1 MPKLR
6 NPAILPIAVILLLL
20 LASCSSNRGGGVI
33 PQPEFTL
40 SVEKTGNG
48 SGTVT
53 SNPVGIDC
61 GLDCSET
68 FDEGT
73 LVTLTATPDDDS
85 VFAGWGGCDT
95 TSETTCTVT
104 LDSSTEVTASFEQEQ
119 ANTVEVTTEDNVP
132 VASGTLEAGESI
144 TFTATTSSSTAN
156 AGDLTYFEVT
166 TQEEPN
172 PIEIQVFNPDGSP
185 YAFSTSPEFFAP
197 LTTAVSSASLLT
209 PSAIVVEKSCR
220 GPCVLHATEAGTME
234 VVLRNDT
241 NSAVE
246 YELYAY
252 VDNYGDAGEPVND
265 DRTGA
270 TNLSASDTGETG
282 ALETV
287 NDEDFFEVTQGGTL
301 TLSTQTGV
309 AIAVRA
315 EVIGSTGPVD
325 TIRPGESITVLTG
338 DIIRVYSENGR
349 AGPSS
354 TSTYTLTVQQ

>member
-20 LASCSSNRGGGVI
+20 LASCSSNQGGGVI
-33 PQPEFTL
+33 PEPEFTL

-53 SNPVGIDC
+53 SDPVGIDC
-61 GLDCSET
+61 GLNCSET

-85 VFAGWGGCDT
+85 VFAGWSGCDT
-95 TSETTCTVT
+95 TSDTTCTVT
-104 LDSSTEVTASFEQEQ
+104 LGSSTEVTASFEQEQ

-166 TQEEPN
+166 TQEDTS

-197 LTTAVSSASLLT
+197 LTTTVTAASFLT

-220 GPCVLHATEAGTME
+220 GPCVLQATEVGTVE

-241 NSAVE
+241 NSALV

-270 TNLSASDTGETG
+270 TSLGASETG

-287 NDEDFFEVTQGGTL
+287 NDEDFFEVMQGGTL

-309 AIAVRA
+309 AIALRA
-315 EVIGSTGPVD
+315 EIIGSTGSVD
-325 TIRPGESITVLTG
+325 TIGPDESFPVLTG
-338 DIIRVYSENGR
+338 DIIRVYSDSGR

-354 TSTYTLTVQQ
+354 TSTYTLTVQ